1 METILPAPIL
11 THLFS
16 IRCQVDPRV
25 ETRPGPL
32 GSRRCMN
39 IKGGTVAGTFLQGE
53 VSPGGADFLYV
64 SHLIH
69 TSGL

>member
-25 ETRPGPL
+25 ETGPVHWVVE
-32 GSRRCMN
+32 G
-39 IKGGTVAGTFLQGE
+39 V
-53 VSPGGADFLYV
+53 
-64 SHLIH
+64 
-69 TSGL
+69 